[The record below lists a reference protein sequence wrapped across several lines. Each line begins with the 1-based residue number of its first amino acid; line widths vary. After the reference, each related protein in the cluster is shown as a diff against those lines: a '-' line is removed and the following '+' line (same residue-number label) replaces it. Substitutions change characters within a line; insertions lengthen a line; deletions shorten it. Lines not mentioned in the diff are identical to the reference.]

1 MTLLDTDLNSRERA
15 RFARQI
21 DMIAKDATK
30 IAAAL
35 RVENDTEALI
45 CLVTLS
51 ISMGVLDELRKVFEE
66 TITGAKTKAPDDAST
81 LFKENKT
88 P

>member
-1 MTLLDTDLNSRERA
+1 MSLVDTDLNPRERA

-51 ISMGVLDELRKVFEE
+51 LTMGILDELRKVFEE
-66 TITGAKTKAPDDAST
+66 TITSAKTKAPDDVST